1 MRAGEVTRCSP
12 AGRHAPWGEW
22 TFSPMAVIPRRSCVR
37 KTLRAEPRGN
47 RTSPIQTMKRA
58 ILTAAV
64 LALTACQST
73 SVQTY
78 SSPEEATR
86 AIIAAAEVGDG
97 KEASRIFDTF
107 ARSSVQRDRVFAE
120 LVDAGVSR
128 QADGRYRA
136 SADVLDFVCQR
147 YPDAV
152 DAKESLVFA
161 LLLERGNSESA
172 EPGLIVELERAV
184 ADVRAASP
192 APAFWVDLAAT
203 HVAAEAGDLATA
215 RENFAAFMGAWS
227 GEPAALTIQV
237 EDLDRRLGAE

>member
-1 MRAGEVTRCSP
+1 MGVLADGHDSP
-12 AGRHAPWGEW
+12 APLRQEDA
-22 TFSPMAVIPRRSCVR
+22 PRR
-37 KTLRAEPRGN
+37 TPGDLTPPTHA
-47 RTSPIQTMKRA
+47 MKRA

-64 LALTACQST
+64 LALAACQST

-86 AIIAAAEVGDG
+86 AIIAAAEIGDG
-97 KEASRIFDTF
+97 KDASRIFDTF
-107 ARSSVQRDRVFAE
+107 ARSSVQRDRVLAE

-128 QADGRYRA
+128 QEDGRYRA
-136 SADVLDFVCQR
+136 AADVLGFVCQR

-152 DAKESLVFA
+152 NAKELLVFA
-161 LLLERGNSESA
+161 LLLERGTSESA
-172 EPGLIVELERAV
+172 EPGLIDELERAV
-184 ADVRAASP
+184 ANVRAASP

-203 HVAAEAGDLATA
+203 HVAVEAGDLAIA

>member
-1 MRAGEVTRCSP
+1 MGGVGVLADGRDSP
-12 AGRHAPWGEW
+12 ALVRQEDA
-22 TFSPMAVIPRRSCVR
+22 PRR
-37 KTLRAEPRGN
+37 TPGEPDA
-47 RTSPIQTMKRA
+47 PIHTMKRA

-64 LALTACQST
+64 LALAACQST

-107 ARSSVQRDRVFAE
+107 ARSSVQRDRVLAE

-128 QADGRYRA
+128 LEDGRYRA

-152 DAKESLVFA
+152 EAKESLVFA

-203 HVAAEAGDLATA
+203 HVAAEAGISPRRGRTSRCSWAP
-215 RENFAAFMGAWS
+215 GAVS
-227 GEPAALTIQV
+227 PPH
-237 EDLDRRLGAE
+237 